1 MKITVLGTEY
11 EIILNGKQADYPNL
25 KRGDGYVDYS
35 IKQIVVAEFESDDYS
50 LADLKSYED
59 KVLRHE
65 IVHAF
70 MYESGLDVCN
80 EWGRDE
86 TLVDYIALQIPK
98 MVKVM
103 KEAGALKFEEEPVD
117 YVETK
122 DGRVFLDK
130 VATVK

>member
-11 EIILNGKQADYPNL
+11 EVILNGTEADYPNL

-35 IKQIVVAEFESDDYS
+35 TKTIVIADFETDDYTMQ
-50 LADLKSYED
+50 DLKLYEN

-70 MYESGLDVCN
+70 MYESGLDVCS

-86 TLVDYIALQIPK
+86 TLVDWIALQIPK
-98 MVKVM
+98 MVKAM
-103 KEAGALKFEEEPVD
+103 DEAGALKVEEEPVD

-122 DGRVFLDK
+122 DGRVA